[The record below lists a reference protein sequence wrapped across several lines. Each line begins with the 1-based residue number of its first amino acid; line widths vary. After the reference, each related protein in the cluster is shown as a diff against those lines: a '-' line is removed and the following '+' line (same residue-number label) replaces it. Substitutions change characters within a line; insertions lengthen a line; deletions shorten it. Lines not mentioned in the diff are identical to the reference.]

1 VKLSELRAIPIIL
14 VKVESYLTSQIFL
27 KMTNAIQ
34 QICVQKFSL
43 GSLLVILTSG
53 LISCANLPVAQF
65 NFGFNVAKIGDVQQ
79 KRQVDAEVYLQGKV
93 ENRAPFVGNAA
104 YQLQDTTGSIWILTK
119 QALPQLGDE
128 ILVKGKV
135 RYQSIKLKDLA
146 DQDLG
151 EVYVEETEQL
161 KRTPSSDKS
170 K

>member
-1 VKLSELRAIPIIL
+1 MKLS
-14 VKVESYLTSQIFL
+14 KFTF
-27 KMTNAIQ
+27 K
-34 QICVQKFSL
+34 KFSL
-43 GSLLVILTSG
+43 GSLLLILTSS
-53 LISCANLPVAQF
+53 LLSCGNLPNSQF
-65 NFGFNVAKIGDVQQ
+65 NFGFNTVKITDVQQ
-79 KRQVDAEVYLQGKV
+79 KRQVDTEVYLQGKV

-119 QALPQLGDE
+119 QTLPQLGDD

-151 EVYVEETEQL
+151 EVYVEETEQI
-161 KRTPSSDKS
+161 KRTSNSDKS

>member
-1 VKLSELRAIPIIL
+1 
-14 VKVESYLTSQIFL
+14 
-27 KMTNAIQ
+27 MTNEIK
-34 QICVQKFSL
+34 QIYIKKFSL
-43 GSLLVILTSG
+43 GSLLLILTSG
-53 LISCANLPVAQF
+53 LLSCGNLPNSQF
-65 NFGFNVAKIGDVQQ
+65 NLGFNTVKIADVKQ
-79 KRQVDAEVYLQGKV
+79 KRQVDTEVYLQGKV

-146 DQDLG
+146 GQDLG

-161 KRTPSSDKS
+161 KHTPSSDKS
-170 K
+170 KQ

>member
-1 VKLSELRAIPIIL
+1 
-14 VKVESYLTSQIFL
+14 
-27 KMTNAIQ
+27 MTNGIK

-53 LISCANLPVAQF
+53 LLSCVNLPVAQF

-79 KRQVDAEVYLQGKV
+79 KRQVNTEVYLQGKV

-146 DQDLG
+146 GKDLG
-151 EVYVEETEQL
+151 EVYVEETEQI
-161 KRTPSSDKS
+161 KRIPNSDKS

>member
-1 VKLSELRAIPIIL
+1 
-14 VKVESYLTSQIFL
+14 
-27 KMTNAIQ
+27 MTTEIN
-34 QICVQKFSL
+34 QICVQKFSI

-53 LISCANLPVAQF
+53 LLSCGNLPNSQF
-65 NFGFNVAKIGDVQQ
+65 NLGFNVAKIGDVQQ
-79 KRQVDAEVYLQGKV
+79 KRQVDTEVYLRGNV

-104 YQLQDTTGSIWILTK
+104 YQLQDATGSIWILTK

-128 ILVKGKV
+128 LLLKGKV

-151 EVYVEETEQL
+151 EVYVEEIEQL
-161 KRTPSSDKS
+161 KHTRNSDKS

>member
-1 VKLSELRAIPIIL
+1 MKSSRFTF
-14 VKVESYLTSQIFL
+14 K
-27 KMTNAIQ
+27 
-34 QICVQKFSL
+34 KFSV
-43 GSLLVILTSG
+43 GSLLLILTSS
-53 LISCANLPVAQF
+53 LLSCGNLPNSQF
-65 NFGFNVAKIGDVQQ
+65 NFGFNTVKITDVQQ
-79 KRQVDAEVYLQGKV
+79 KRQVDTEVYLQGKV

-119 QALPQLGDE
+119 QTLPQLGDE

-151 EVYVEETEQL
+151 EVYVEETEQI
-161 KRTPSSDKS
+161 KRTPNSDKS